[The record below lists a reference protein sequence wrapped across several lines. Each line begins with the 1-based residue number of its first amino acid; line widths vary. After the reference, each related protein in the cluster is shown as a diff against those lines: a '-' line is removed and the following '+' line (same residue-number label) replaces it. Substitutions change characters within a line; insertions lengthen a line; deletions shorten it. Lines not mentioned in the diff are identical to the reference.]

1 MMISKR
7 DKALTYHQRILY
19 FTMTLAT
26 DSSGSFSF
34 PSSFVLI
41 KLIAQNISKEAK
53 SISRDWAMDS
63 DLWAAGGTEPLPKFY
78 VIFWGE

>member
-7 DKALTYHQRILY
+7 DRALTYHQRILY
-19 FTMTLAT
+19 LLMNPAN
-26 DSSGSFSF
+26 SSNVT
-34 PSSFVLI
+34 FVLL

-63 DLWAAGGTEPLPKFY
+63 DLWATGGTEPLPKFY